1 MTDGINRPDDGLGE
15 RLRELDASDASGAS
29 GAGGG
34 GEQMDRLFADM
45 KAKCDKSDRT
55 IRGYLKSRSTMTR
68 RLIVLTVFGALAFA
82 GWFAFPLIG
91 DEARTVPWTASLATF
106 CVLLVIAM
114 FMVTRPV
121 HLPALPQWQSV
132 CLACIAVGAT
142 VLAAFWPYP
151 VAQAAA
157 HDHTGGVMVG
167 ACMGAGLLLGVP
179 VYALL
184 RLVDRGNAFG
194 SLVAA
199 SAAGLAGNFV
209 LKAHCSVPGTSH
221 ELMGHASVALVFVV
235 GMGLVHRITRIPA

>member
-1 MTDGINRPDDGLGE
+1 MTNGTNRPEDGLGE
-15 RLRELDASDASGAS
+15 RLRELDGPDSPQN
-29 GAGGG
+29 
-34 GEQMDRLFADM
+34 GELMDRMFADM
-45 KAKCDKSDRT
+45 KARCDKNDRT
-55 IRGYLKSRSTMTR
+55 MTGFLRSRSTMVR
-68 RLIVLTVFGALAFA
+68 RLIVLTVFSALAIA
-82 GWFAFPLIG
+82 GWFAFPVVG
-91 DEARTVPWTASLATF
+91 DQARTVQWTASLVTF
-106 CVLLVIAM
+106 CVLLVVAM

-121 HLPALPQWQSV
+121 HLPALPRWQSM

-151 VAQAAA
+151 AALA
-157 HDHTGGVMVG
+157 ATHDHAGGAMVG

-179 VYALL
+179 VYGLL

-221 ELMGHASVALVFVV
+221 ELLGHASVALVFVL
-235 GMGLVHRITRIPA
+235 GLGLVHRWIPSK

>member
-1 MTDGINRPDDGLGE
+1 MSSDSDRPDEGLGE
-15 RLRELDASDASGAS
+15 RLRELDAIGAPQD
-29 GAGGG
+29 
-34 GEQMDRLFADM
+34 GELLGRMFADV
-45 KAKCDKSDRT
+45 KARCDKNDRT
-55 IRGYLKSRSTMTR
+55 LTGFLRSRSTMVR
-68 RLIVLTVFGALAFA
+68 RAIVLTVFSALAIV
-82 GWFAFPLIG
+82 GWFAFPVVG
-91 DEARTVPWTASLATF
+91 DQARTAQWTASLVTF
-106 CVLLVIAM
+106 CVLLVVAM

-121 HLPALPQWQSV
+121 HLPALPRWQSM
-132 CLACIAVGAT
+132 CLACVAVGAT

-151 VAQAAA
+151 AAQAA
-157 HDHTGGVMVG
+157 TQGPSGGVMVG

-221 ELMGHASVALVFVV
+221 ELLGHASVALVFVL
-235 GMGLVHRITRIPA
+235 GLGLVHRWIPSK

>member
-1 MTDGINRPDDGLGE
+1 MTDSSNRPEEGLGE
-15 RLRELDASDASGAS
+15 RLRELDAADAPQGN
-29 GAGGG
+29 
-34 GEQMDRLFADM
+34 EQMDRLFADM
-45 KAKCDKSDRT
+45 KAKCDKNDRT
-55 IRGYLKSRSTMTR
+55 ITGYLKSRSTMAR
-68 RLIVLTVFGALAFA
+68 RLIVLAVFAGLAA
-82 GWFAFPLIG
+82 VGWFAFPLIG

-106 CVLLVIAM
+106 CVLLVVAM

-121 HLPALPQWQSV
+121 HLPALPQWQSICLV
-132 CLACIAVGAT
+132 CVAIGAT
-142 VLAAFWPYP
+142 LLAAFWPYP
-151 VAQAAA
+151 AAQAATQ
-157 HDHTGGVMVG
+157 DHAGGAMVG

-235 GMGLVHRITRIPA
+235 GMGLVHRITRKPV